1 MEIEGL
7 TRENKVQKIL
17 YVRSG
22 PYQVNPTSYNLQEV
36 GLATA
41 FAKKGIQCDIM
52 YYHKTRNFN
61 QTISKGSEQVTIFWR
76 KGLKL
81 CRSGIYPKILKKI
94 FSSI

>member
-41 FAKKGIQCDIM
+41 FAKKG
-52 YYHKTRNFN
+52 FN
-61 QTISKGSEQVTIFWR
+61 VISCIIT
-76 KGLKL
+76 KL
-81 CRSGIYPKILKKI
+81 EILIKLSQRGVSK
-94 FSSI
+94 